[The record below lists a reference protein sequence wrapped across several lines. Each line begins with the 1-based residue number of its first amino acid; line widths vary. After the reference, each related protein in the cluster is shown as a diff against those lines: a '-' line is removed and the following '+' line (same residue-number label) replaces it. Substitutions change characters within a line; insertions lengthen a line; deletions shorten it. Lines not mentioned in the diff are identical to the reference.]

1 MDQMNAN
8 PQQRLMV
15 VRNPDDIEATLLD
28 HCPCLQAGSALIW
41 AARRRPFGFN
51 HLVVATD
58 LASGRPD
65 AILAVHDRTAG
76 DAPFLLLETGLTDA
90 ATASM
95 MRRMVGRMLAEIIGR
110 GLPLPVIAART
121 RMPALCTALHDLSRR
136 VSGSVF
142 HPDPR
147 SNVVTLAAAGIAH
160 RIARAVGEPLRF
172 DSTATA
178 MLWAG
183 ARGRRLVSGE
193 TAAVPLFVVLDLR
206 AATET
211 ALSEAARWL
220 YRSRSAPPRGVG
232 PRGACPRLAT
242 RHAPTG

>member
-76 DAPFLLLETGLTDA
+76 DAPFLLLETGLTPRALLEALKAIEQRLGRVATYRVPACRPCAPRCTICPA
-90 ATASM
+90 ACPAVCFT
-95 MRRMVGRMLAEIIGR
+95 
-110 GLPLPVIAART
+110 RT
-121 RMPALCTALHDLSRR
+121 RDRMS
-136 VSGSVF
+136 
-142 HPDPR
+142 
-147 SNVVTLAAAGIAH
+147 
-160 RIARAVGEPLRF
+160 
-172 DSTATA
+172 
-178 MLWAG
+178 
-183 ARGRRLVSGE
+183 
-193 TAAVPLFVVLDLR
+193 
-206 AATET
+206 
-211 ALSEAARWL
+211 
-220 YRSRSAPPRGVG
+220 
-232 PRGACPRLAT
+232 
-242 RHAPTG
+242 